1 MFPVPRVICALA
13 KPLVDLNP
21 ELMQAADCHDHKRHR
36 LERFE
41 QRSSTVLTRTAPHL
55 STTKLNVSV
64 SWMHISFPRTEA
76 YPEYLN
82 SSSPTNMAASPEEGR
97 RPVELDWSRERLKIR
112 DGREDWT
119 GITSPAERRKLQ
131 NRLNQRAR
139 SQLNSSAEAYKVKVL
154 TVAGTRDRVRSSNG
168 SASSGISPIVHLD
181 SAVGFVGNTSLPS
194 GSSRNDPVGYTSPAK
209 PACMAA
215 NPRTQEIMHRFADHA
230 YASYIQGSPALSHL
244 SLLVRYNVSSA
255 LARNADMLGVT
266 AEFYEWEGISPF
278 VKQGP
283 TIGLTS
289 PRRSVDW
296 PANLHPTSLQCSMPH
311 HPWLDLFPWPK
322 VRDNMLEAFE
332 DPSMCDEDELCH
344 DICEYQGHEI
354 DPPVIVWGD
363 AWDPRS
369 WEITPAFL
377 MKWGWLLRGCDEVLE
392 ATNYW
397 RAKRGERPITRRQLQ
412 QAVASSIPQE
422 MRQAGW

>member
-1 MFPVPRVICALA
+1 M
-13 KPLVDLNP
+13 N
-21 ELMQAADCHDHKRHR
+21 
-36 LERFE
+36 
-41 QRSSTVLTRTAPHL
+41 
-55 STTKLNVSV
+55 V
-64 SWMHISFPRTEA
+64 SWMHISVPRTEA
-76 YPEYLN
+76 YPEYL
-82 SSSPTNMAASPEEGR
+82 SSSSSTNMAASSEEGR

-112 DGREDWT
+112 NSREDWT

-139 SQLNSSAEAYKVKVL
+139 SQLNSSAEAYKIEVL

-168 SASSGISPIVHLD
+168 SASSDTSPLVHLE
-181 SAVGFVGNTSLPS
+181 SVMGFVGKTSPPS
-194 GSSRNDPVGYTSPAK
+194 GSSRNSRVGHTAPAK
-209 PACMAA
+209 PSCMAGT
-215 NPRTQEIMHRFADHA
+215 PRVQEIMRRFADHA

-289 PRRSVDW
+289 PRRSVGW
-296 PANLHPTSLQCSMPH
+296 PPNLHPTSLQCSMPH

-322 VRDNMLEAFE
+322 VRDNMLMAFE
-332 DPSMCDEDELCH
+332 DPDICDDDELCH
-344 DICEYQGHEI
+344 DICEYQGHES
-354 DPPVIVWGD
+354 DAVVIVWGD

-377 MKWGWLLRGCDEVLE
+377 KKWGWLLRGCDEFLE

-397 RAKRGERPITRRQLQ
+397 RAKRGERPITTRQLHR
-412 QAVASSIPQE
+412 AIESSLPPQL
-422 MRQAGW
+422 R